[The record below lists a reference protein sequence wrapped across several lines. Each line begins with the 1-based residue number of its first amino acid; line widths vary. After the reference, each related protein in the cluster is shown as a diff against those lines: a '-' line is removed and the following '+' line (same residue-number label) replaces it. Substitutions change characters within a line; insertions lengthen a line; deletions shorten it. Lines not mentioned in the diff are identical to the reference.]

1 MELNKEQI
9 TKLLDLAELEL
20 DRTKITSEDINK
32 ALIAI
37 ERKLISFSYGEA
49 LAGASDLS
57 VLIVDDLELSIY
69 QFNQL
74 LKRIGVTPTVA
85 RNKHEAYAELK
96 KKRFDYIV
104 IDLFLPDCE
113 DGFALINECIKM
125 RETKGINKIIVMS
138 GTDDRDL
145 VEQCYKLGIDE
156 FIPKNVN
163 WHDQILKYITNT
175 LTAKTCTDF
184 LKYSIND
191 NICCYTLNKFNCQ
204 KHIDTIMKDVTTS
217 LYMGYIN
224 IIFNMENIK
233 MFDEEYTKAFAELFR
248 MCQEKKGTFSLVKI
262 SDPLRSAL
270 SDAFLDTVIP
280 IFSSVEAAVG
290 KLSGR

>member
-9 TKLLDLAELEL
+9 SKLLELAELEL
-20 DRTKITSEDINK
+20 DRDNITSEDINK

-37 ERKLISFSYGEA
+37 ERKLMSFSYGES

-74 LKRIGVTPTVA
+74 LKRIGVKPTVA
-85 RNKHEAYAELK
+85 RNKEEAYAELK
-96 KKRFDYIV
+96 KKKFDYIV
-104 IDLFLPDCE
+104 VDLFLPDAE
-113 DGFALINECIKM
+113 DGFELIEECIKI
-125 RETKGINKIIVMS
+125 RETKGVNKIIVMS
-138 GTDDRDL
+138 GTDDKNL
-145 VEQCYKLGIDE
+145 VEKCYKLGIDE

-175 LTAKTCTDF
+175 LTAKTSTDF

-204 KHIDTIMKDVTTS
+204 KHIDTIMKDFTTS
-217 LYMGYIN
+217 LYMGYVN

-233 MFDEEYTKAFAELFR
+233 MFDEEYTRAFAELYR

-262 SDPLRSAL
+262 SDPLRNAL

-280 IFSSVEAAVG
+280 IYSSVEGAVS
-290 KLSGR
+290 KLSD